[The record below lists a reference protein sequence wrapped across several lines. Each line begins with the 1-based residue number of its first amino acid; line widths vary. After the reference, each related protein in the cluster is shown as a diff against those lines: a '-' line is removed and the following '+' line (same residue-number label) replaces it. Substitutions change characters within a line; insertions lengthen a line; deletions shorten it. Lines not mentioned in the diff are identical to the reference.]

1 MTRSNPK
8 KIIQQK
14 KSIKMSGKKI
24 VILGAMI
31 NSGREILKVLPEQKI
46 EIAEIIAV
54 DTVENEGQELSYG
67 EYETV
72 GVKSSK
78 NADLAGSD
86 IIFVLDKEIY
96 NNLKG
101 EIEKSDAVVIDGV
114 SLFNKDEKVPL
125 VIPGIN
131 SEKLDLYD
139 EKNVVSVPSCS
150 TTELAIPLA
159 HLHEKYGVKRVVVS
173 TYQAVSERGMDAM
186 DELYSHTKA
195 IYQNSP
201 EEPKKFVKQIPFNV
215 IPMVADKDE
224 DREGKDGSYDEEL
237 NIVSNIKKLLG
248 DEIKVSATCVTVPVF
263 VGSSMSV
270 NVELKKEFDFEE
282 VTETLGSVDGIVV
295 IDRPNENTFTTPKD
309 CICENDVYISRIR
322 KDNSLDNG
330 LNMWIVA
337 DNVRVG
343 VTNNAAKVAKL
354 LVEEH
359 GI

>member
-1 MTRSNPK
+1 MN
-8 KIIQQK
+8 
-14 KSIKMSGKKI
+14 GKKI
-24 VILGAMI
+24 VILGAMT
-31 NSGREILKVLPEQKI
+31 NSGREILKILPEQKI

-54 DTVENEGQELSYG
+54 DSIENEGQELSYG
-67 EYETV
+67 EYESV
-72 GVKSSK
+72 DVKSSK
-78 NADLAGSD
+78 NADLSGSD
-86 IIFVLDKEIY
+86 IVFALNKEIY
-96 NNLKG
+96 NNLKS
-101 EIEKSDAVVIDGV
+101 EIEKSDAVLIDGV
-114 SLFNKDEKVPL
+114 SLFNTDKQVPL
-125 VIPGIN
+125 VIPTIN
-131 SEKLDLYD
+131 SEKIDLYD
-139 EKNVVSVPSCS
+139 EKNVVSVPNCS

-159 HLHEKYGVKRVVVS
+159 NLHEKYGVKRVVVS

-201 EEPKKFVKQIPFNV
+201 EEPKKFAKQIPFNV
-215 IPMVADKDE
+215 IPMVADRDE

-237 NIVSNIKKLLG
+237 NIVSNIKKILG
-248 DEIKVSATCVTVPVF
+248 EDIKVSATCVTVPVF

-270 NVELKKEFDFEE
+270 NVELEKEFNVEDVREA
-282 VTETLGSVDGIVV
+282 LSSVEGIVV

-343 VTNNAAKVAKL
+343 TSTNAVEVAKL